1 MGHNYFCKIGAFFFV
16 LSIIFGFYVQNYP
29 RKHYYCVLKK
39 SFLKGRFFGIWVL
52 GVQYDAR
59 FVMDDGHLLVNIFV
73 SGKKR
78 CHLHLMFRE
87 NCVL

>member
-1 MGHNYFCKIGAFFFV
+1 MGQNYFLEIGAFFFV
-16 LSIIFGFYVQNYP
+16 LSIIFGFCVQNYP

-39 SFLKGRFFGIWVL
+39 SFLKSRFFGIWVL

-59 FVMDDGHLLVNIFV
+59 FVMDDGYLLLLFFGG
-73 SGKKR
+73 GKKR